1 MDLQRSTLGTLALE
15 SGGTLRRWSGGFP
28 TLARWSEDDTTLVRL
43 TGQLV
48 RSPCDAWAGE
58 ALGPET
64 AWRSRGNPSV
74 EGCAHCAL
82 RGCNLRSARV
92 TMPRW

>member
-1 MDLQRSTLGTLALE
+1 MDLQRSPLGTLAE

-43 TGQLV
+43 TDQLV
-48 RSPCDAWAGE
+48 RSPCDACAGE

-64 AWRSRGNPSV
+64 AWRSTCEPQCGR
-74 EGCAHCAL
+74 L
-82 RGCNLRSARV
+82 RPLRAQGL
-92 TMPRW
+92 